1 MSDKVCM
8 GVWGYRGA
16 GEWGLGGGG
25 ELRVCR
31 P

>member
-8 GVWGYRGA
+8 GVWGLRGA
-16 GEWGLGGGG
+16 GEWGGGGG

>member
-1 MSDKVCM
+1 MMRDE
-8 GVWGYRGA
+8 GVGLKGCRGV
-16 GEWGLGGGG
+16 EWGGGGG